1 MTASDRCNLAQLER
15 LQVSMATSIWSTQD
29 NDVMAVCEG
38 VDPNQAVGKIKRAD
52 HGWTIVEGSEEG
64 SSFKTMYE
72 AADALARTGNHE
84 DYKDYLLGKG
94 EDSRTV
100 RTTAEQMRVITEQG
114 GWKMI
119 SASAPRYD
127 EVN

>member
-1 MTASDRCNLAQLER
+1 MSGRYRCNLAQLER
-15 LQVSMATSIWSTQD
+15 LQISMATSIWSTQD

-38 VDPNQAVGKIKRAD
+38 VDPSEVVGKIKRAD
-52 HGWTIVEGSEEG
+52 HGWTIVGGPEKG

-72 AADALARTGNHE
+72 AADALAKTGNQE

-100 RTTAEQMRVITEQG
+100 RTTAEQMRLITEQG